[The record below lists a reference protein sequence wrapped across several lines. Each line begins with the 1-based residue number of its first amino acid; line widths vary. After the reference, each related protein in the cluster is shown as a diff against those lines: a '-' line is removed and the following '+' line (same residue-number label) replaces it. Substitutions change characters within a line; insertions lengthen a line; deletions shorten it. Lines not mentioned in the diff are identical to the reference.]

1 MAIVWLWCRPG
12 SRRRTRSAG
21 VRSHRRGQPF
31 GGSHRQCTRTAR
43 TCSPPALHGWPLPA
57 RPRLP
62 LRAQR
67 TASAQARLSR
77 TAGSADP
84 AKLKAFR
91 RPQHSGRRHAEDRLI
106 TFVRLTPSKWLMLA
120 SLRSSRRGLTRSTV
134 VEAAGPG
141 GKRWNPCPLMTC
153 RDPARGGADP
163 RLLAAAHVIN
173 PNCRLGRT
181 RMTYLLTN
189 ARNSSPEEVLPYA
202 GSLDCAGIAAS
213 TTPRQQSQRRRGS
226 NGEQP

>member
-1 MAIVWLWCRPG
+1 VCGRPCWPIRRAAAELLNATSTTTSG
-12 SRRRTRSAG
+12 AHVRQFSGVRRTRMAVQRREAHTYGSSAASGAHAWRSSGPG
-21 VRSHRRGQPF
+21 VVLVAVGEHGVLACDPTVAGNHSGAAIASAHEPPVRV
-31 GGSHRQCTRTAR
+31 AL
-43 TCSPPALHGWPLPA
+43 PALHGWPLPA

-77 TAGSADP
+77 TAGSADA

-153 RDPARGGADP
+153 RDPAREVPIRGCSRP
-163 RLLAAAHVIN
+163 R
-173 PNCRLGRT
+173 
-181 RMTYLLTN
+181 M
-189 ARNSSPEEVLPYA
+189 
-202 GSLDCAGIAAS
+202 
-213 TTPRQQSQRRRGS
+213 
-226 NGEQP
+226 